1 MFAKMKWYNVKN
13 SINNL
18 SISIDEEI
26 GSFGVNA
33 KDFIEEVQSNG
44 SKNIELTINSGG
56 GSVFEAF
63 AIYDYLKTSNLNV
76 NVKIV
81 GVAASA
87 ASVLAL
93 AGDTLPTMTENSV
106 IMIHNAWMPVIS
118 MAGMNS
124 DEIRD
129 YQKELEKDAK
139 LMDSLNLKIAKI
151 YSNATGLDLERVQQ
165 MMSDETW
172 IFSEE
177 ALELGFVSE
186 VKEGK
191 KIAAFASAKD
201 LAKMGY
207 KNTPSNYV
215 NQLNNVN
222 MSEKNE
228 SILDKLKAL
237 ISNEG
242 AKEEVS
248 KEIAEPKDA
257 LDIDALKAELSASI
271 KAELSEELEL
281 VKAEKLELE
290 AKLEAEKAEVL
301 AKADEVELAKK
312 EVEKVKASR
321 DVSEAKADVTEE
333 IKKEV
338 IVDELGSAIINVLKS
353 MH

>member
-1 MFAKMKWYNVKN
+1 MKWYNVKN

-242 AKEEVS
+242 AKEVS

>member
-118 MAGMNS
+118 MQGMNS

-129 YQKELEKDAK
+129 YQEELEKDAR
-139 LMDSLNLKIAKI
+139 LMDALNLKIAKI
-151 YSNATGLDLERVQQ
+151 YSNATGLDLEKIQQ

-290 AKLEAEKAEVL
+290 TKLEAEKAEVL

>member
-118 MAGMNS
+118 MQGMNS

-129 YQKELEKDAK
+129 YQEELEKDAR
-139 LMDSLNLKIAKI
+139 LMDALNLKIAKI
-151 YSNATGLDLERVQQ
+151 YSNATGLDLERVQK

-248 KEIAEPKDA
+248 KEVAEPKDA

>member
-1 MFAKMKWYNVKN
+1 MNWYNIQN

-63 AIYDYLKTSNLNV
+63 AIYDFLKTSNLNV
-76 NVKIV
+76 SVKIV

-124 DEIRD
+124 EEIRE
-129 YQKELEKDAK
+129 YQQELEKDAK
-139 LMDSLNLKIAKI
+139 LMDALNLKIAKI
-151 YSNATGLDLERVQQ
+151 YSNATGLGLEKVQQ

-177 ALELGFVSE
+177 AKELGFVSE

-191 KIAAFASAKD
+191 KIAAFASTKD

-207 KNTPSNYV
+207 KNTPKDYV

-222 MSEKNE
+222 MSENSEK
-228 SILDKLKAL
+228 SLMDKLKAL
-237 ISNEG
+237 IGGETE
-242 AKEEVS
+242 APKKEEPK
-248 KEIAEPKDA
+248 KEVDME
-257 LDIDALKAELSASI
+257 ALKAEISASLSA
-271 KAELSEELEL
+271 E
-281 VKAEKLELE
+281 VE
-290 AKLEAEKAEVL
+290 AKLEASTKEVEELKAAHEAEVL
-301 AKADEVELAKK
+301 AKSTEMEELKK
-312 EVEKVKASR
+312 ELDKARASR
-321 DVSEAKADVTEE
+321 KPLEAKEDETKPEAKIEE
-333 IKKEV
+333 
-338 IVDELGSAIINVLKS
+338 VDELGAAILNVLKS
-353 MH
+353 SYNA

>member
-1 MFAKMKWYNVKN
+1 MKWYNVKN

-118 MAGMNS
+118 MQGMNS

-129 YQKELEKDAK
+129 YQEELEKDAR
-139 LMDSLNLKIAKI
+139 LMDALNLKIAKI
-151 YSNATGLDLERVQQ
+151 YSNATGLDLERVQK

-242 AKEEVS
+242 AKEVS
-248 KEIAEPKDA
+248 KEVAEPKDA

-301 AKADEVELAKK
+301 AKSDEVELAKK

>member
-1 MFAKMKWYNVKN
+1 MKWYNVKN

-118 MAGMNS
+118 MQGMNS

-129 YQKELEKDAK
+129 YQEELEKDAR
-139 LMDSLNLKIAKI
+139 LMDALNLKIAKI
-151 YSNATGLDLERVQQ
+151 YSNATGLDLERVQK

-248 KEIAEPKDA
+248 KGIAEPKDA

>member
-1 MFAKMKWYNVKN
+1 MFAKMKWYNIKN

-106 IMIHNAWMPVIS
+106 IMIHNAWMPVVS

-151 YSNATGLDLERVQQ
+151 YSNATGLDLERVQK

-242 AKEEVS
+242 AKEVS
-248 KEIAEPKDA
+248 KEVAEPKDA

-290 AKLEAEKAEVL
+290 SKLEAEKAEVL

-321 DVSEAKADVTEE
+321 EVPEAKADVTEE

>member
-1 MFAKMKWYNVKN
+1 MNWYNIQN

-63 AIYDYLKTSNLNV
+63 AIYDFLKTSNLNV
-76 NVKIV
+76 SVKIV

-124 DEIRD
+124 EEIRD

-139 LMDSLNLKIAKI
+139 LMDALNLKIAKI
-151 YSNATGLDLERVQQ
+151 YSNATGLGLEKVQQ

-177 ALELGFVSE
+177 AKELGFVSE

-207 KNTPSNYV
+207 KNTPKDYV

-222 MSEKNE
+222 MSENSEK
-228 SILDKLKAL
+228 SLMDKLKAL
-237 ISNEG
+237 IGGTEE
-242 AKEEVS
+242 APKKEEPK
-248 KEIAEPKDA
+248 KEVDMEALTAEISAK
-257 LDIDALKAELSASI
+257 LNAEI
-271 KAELSEELEL
+271 
-281 VKAEKLELE
+281 E
-290 AKLEAEKAEVL
+290 AKLEAKDAEAKELKAAHEAEIN
-301 AKADEVELAKK
+301 AKAKELEAAKK
-312 EVEKVKASR
+312 ELDKAKASR
-321 DVSEAKADVTEE
+321 KPLEAKEDVTKPEAKAEE
-333 IKKEV
+333 
-338 IVDELGSAIINVLKS
+338 VDELGATILNILKS
-353 MH
+353 SYNA

>member
-1 MFAKMKWYNVKN
+1 MKWYNIKN

-242 AKEEVS
+242 AKEVS
-248 KEIAEPKDA
+248 KEVEEPKDA

-290 AKLEAEKAEVL
+290 SKLEAEKAEVL

-321 DVSEAKADVTEE
+321 EVPEAKADVTEE

>member
-129 YQKELEKDAK
+129 YQEELEKDAR
-139 LMDSLNLKIAKI
+139 LMDALNLKIAKI
-151 YSNATGLDLERVQQ
+151 YSNATGLDLERVQK

>member
-1 MFAKMKWYNVKN
+1 
-13 SINNL
+13 
-18 SISIDEEI
+18 
-26 GSFGVNA
+26 
-33 KDFIEEVQSNG
+33 
-44 SKNIELTINSGG
+44 
-56 GSVFEAF
+56 
-63 AIYDYLKTSNLNV
+63 
-76 NVKIV
+76 
-81 GVAASA
+81 
-87 ASVLAL
+87 
-93 AGDTLPTMTENSV
+93 
-106 IMIHNAWMPVIS
+106 MIHNAWMPVIS
-118 MAGMNS
+118 MQGMNS

-151 YSNATGLDLERVQQ
+151 YSNATGLDLERVQK

-242 AKEEVS
+242 AKEVS
-248 KEIAEPKDA
+248 KEVAEPKDA

-312 EVEKVKASR
+312 EVEKAKASR

>member
-118 MAGMNS
+118 MQGMNS

-129 YQKELEKDAK
+129 YQEELEKDAK
-139 LMDSLNLKIAKI
+139 LMDALNLKIAKI
-151 YSNATGLDLERVQQ
+151 YSNATGLDLEKVQQ

>member
-1 MFAKMKWYNVKN
+1 MKWYNVKN

-118 MAGMNS
+118 MQGMNS

-129 YQKELEKDAK
+129 YQEELEKDAR
-139 LMDSLNLKIAKI
+139 LMDALNLKIAKI
-151 YSNATGLDLERVQQ
+151 YSNATGLDLERVQK

-242 AKEEVS
+242 AKEVS
-248 KEIAEPKDA
+248 KEVAEPKDA

>member
-1 MFAKMKWYNVKN
+1 MKWYNVKN

-118 MAGMNS
+118 MQGMNS

-129 YQKELEKDAK
+129 YQEELEKDAR
-139 LMDSLNLKIAKI
+139 LMDALNLKIAKI
-151 YSNATGLDLERVQQ
+151 YSNATGLDLEKVQQ

>member
-118 MAGMNS
+118 MQGMNS

-129 YQKELEKDAK
+129 YQEELEKDAK

-151 YSNATGLDLERVQQ
+151 YSNATGLDLERVQK

-242 AKEEVS
+242 AKEVS
-248 KEIAEPKDA
+248 KEVAEPKDA

>member
-1 MFAKMKWYNVKN
+1 MNWYNIQN

-118 MAGMNS
+118 MQGMNS

-129 YQKELEKDAK
+129 YQEELEKDAK

-151 YSNATGLDLERVQQ
+151 YSNATGLDLEKVQK

-228 SILDKLKAL
+228 SIMDKLKAL
-237 ISNEG
+237 ISSEG
-242 AKEEVS
+242 AKEAS
-248 KEIAEPKDA
+248 KEVAEPKDA

-290 AKLEAEKAEVL
+290 TKLEAEKAEVL

-312 EVEKVKASR
+312 EVEKAKASR
-321 DVSEAKADVTEE
+321 DVSEAKADVTEG

-338 IVDELGSAIINVLKS
+338 IVDELGSAIINVLKT

>member
-18 SISIDEEI
+18 SISIDGEI
-26 GSFGVNA
+26 GSNGINS
-33 KDFIEEVQSNG
+33 KDFIEEIQSNG
-44 SKNIELTINSGG
+44 SKNIELTVNSGG

-87 ASVLAL
+87 ASVLSL
-93 AGDTLPTMTENSV
+93 AGDSLPTMTENSV

-118 MAGMNS
+118 MQGMNS

-151 YSNATGLDLERVQQ
+151 YSNATGLDLERVQK

-242 AKEEVS
+242 AKEVS
-248 KEIAEPKDA
+248 KEVAEPKET

-290 AKLEAEKAEVL
+290 SKLEAEKAEVL

-321 DVSEAKADVTEE
+321 EVPEAKADVTDE